1 MQRFT
6 PIKHLYTRINN
17 LTIMNSIKKVLFY
30 TISCLLVLG
39 LASCKKDDTLRYNNI
54 TMGNLVNGKFISDQ
68 GNTFNMVEMNSTVD
82 LKKFKRG
89 IMSCDVLREV
99 GEKEYDVRVNYMD
112 TVFTKTPILA
122 SVAAEDPEKTVS
134 DPIHIEQLWVS
145 GGYINMYIV
154 FEIQINPMLENSKH
168 MINLVLDDSKKESG
182 KYSFRLRHNSF
193 GETFVQ
199 LDTENTVPEVTTQ
212 ADSQINWGFAGSYV
226 TFPISE
232 IIKDQTA
239 EITLN
244 WTSHIITEFAWSAKT
259 EEKSYKISY
268 SKDYFE
274 HAPLTIKSKT
284 SVPVK

>member
-1 MQRFT
+1 MAFET
-6 PIKHLYTRINN
+6 
-17 LTIMNSIKKVLFY
+17 KKPYMKKIFA
-30 TISCLLVLG
+30 SLLIAAIALS
-39 LASCKKDDTLRYNNI
+39 SCKKDDTICYNNV
-54 TMGNLVNGKFISDQ
+54 TMGNVVNGSFISDQ
-68 GNTFNMVEMNSTVD
+68 GNTFNIVENNSGKQLEND
-82 LKKFKRG
+82 KRL
-89 IMSCDVLREV
+89 IVACDVLRQVSGKEN
-99 GEKEYDVRVNYMD
+99 EYDVRLNQFVS
-112 TVFTKTPILA
+112 VFTKNPVKLSEITDDERKVENPICIN
-122 SVAAEDPEKTVS
+122 D
-134 DPIHIEQLWVS
+134 LWFA
-145 GGYINMYIV
+145 GGYVNMYIMFLV
-154 FEIQINPMLENSKH
+154 KEDSKTTH

>member
-68 GNTFNMVEMNSTVD
+68 GNTFNMVEMNSSVD

-89 IMSCDVLREV
+89 IMNCDVLREV

-122 SVAAEDPEKTVS
+122 SVAAEDPEKTAT
-134 DPIHIEQLWVS
+134 DPIHIEQRWIS
-145 GGYINMYIV
+145 GGYLNMYIV
-154 FEIQINPMLENSKH
+154 FEIQINPMLKDSKH
-168 MINLVLDDSKKESG
+168 MINLVLDDSKSESG
-182 KYSFRLRHNSF
+182 KYSFTLRHNSF

-199 LDTENTVPEVTTQ
+199 PDTENTVPEVSTQ
-212 ADSQINWGFAGSYV
+212 ADSKINWGFAGSYV
-226 TFPISE
+226 SFPISE

-239 EITLN
+239 EITIN
-244 WTSHIITEFAWSAKT
+244 WTSHIITDFAWSAKT
-259 EEKSYKISY
+259 EEKSCKLSY

-284 SVPVK
+284 SVPIQ